1 MTRRVLVLGGGPDA
15 ERDISLASAAAI
27 AAALRTVPE
36 LEVLELTV
44 DRPTPDEIASWP
56 QGVVFPALHGAFG
69 EGGPM
74 QDRLETAGRAYVGC
88 GPVAARLA
96 MDKLATKIEAALAGV
111 PTASAALIDPD
122 DDRPPLPTPLVAKPV
137 REGSS
142 VGLHVCEHDGAWA
155 DALERV
161 RRARR
166 AYMAERLIRGRELTV
181 GLIAGPTGAMTALP
195 IVEIAPAS
203 GVYDYEAKYGRTDT
217 VYRVEPDL
225 PRDAAAAM
233 TEGALRLADR
243 LGVRDLARV
252 DFLLGESGPLLL
264 EINTMPGFTRSSLVP
279 KAAARLGLD
288 LPALCLRLVGVAAR
302 RAELAGWDTPDHR
315 APLPGR
321 SPGANTHT

>member
-56 QGVVFPALHGAFG
+56 EGVVFPALHGAFG

-88 GPVAARLA
+88 GPAAARLA

-181 GLIAGPTGAMTALP
+181 GLLDRGAGLETLP
-195 IVEIAPAS
+195 IIEIVPAE
-203 GVYDYEAKYGRTDT
+203 GLYDYEAKYARDDT
-217 VYRVEPDL
+217 RYAVEPPLPAGVDDL
-225 PRDAAAAM
+225 IREQ
-233 TEGALRLADR
+233 TLLLAR
-243 LGVRDLARV
+243 RIGVRHLCRA
-252 DFLLGESGPLLL
+252 DFILDEDNRPWFL
-264 EINTMPGFTRSSLVP
+264 EVNTMPGFTDHSLVP
-279 KAAARLGLD
+279 MAAAH
-288 LPALCLRLVGVAAR
+288 VGVPMPELTSGLVD
-302 RAELAGWDTPDHR
+302 RAFAEVGREQQEEEIGQSGR
-315 APLPGR
+315 A
-321 SPGANTHT
+321 